1 MAETFWVR
9 LEYNL
14 KVPVN
19 EAALNQFSHFAS
31 ARSFGALTS
40 YTPRRSE

>member
-14 KVPVN
+14 KVP
-19 EAALNQFSHFAS
+19 EMRQLWNQFSHFAS
-31 ARSFGALTS
+31 ARSFGALMS
-40 YTPRRSE
+40 YTLRRSE